1 MHARPHALRCH
12 VGRLR
17 PRLGRWTRRAA
28 STAPGAMEQAQ
39 PPSWAMRPSFHLP
52 KPDSQPF
59 FDGETGQL
67 RSISPEASGGCAAS
81 FARAF
86 ELCADRPCIGRR
98 GGPQEPFFE
107 WCSYGTFA
115 RDVNA
120 AAAGLVRHLPAGG
133 RVGICAASSYEWIV
147 MDFACLFA
155 GMTSVALSDAWDSAN
170 LQAVARSRGLSAIA
184 CDLAAASK
192 CLEAARSIEEPRAL
206 VLLQPVP
213 PARPLRPAPDVL
225 VLQLAALLCE
235 PPLQAPVARDPAAI
249 HTIMHTSGTTG
260 LPKGVEY
267 SDALWL
273 QNMSH
278 FPGDLCVAVSYQ

>member
-1 MHARPHALRCH
+1 MDPCVPRSRFVLRATVHEDRALRR
-12 VGRLR
+12 RLV
-17 PRLGRWTRRAA
+17 LVLV
-28 STAPGAMEQAQ
+28 S
-39 PPSWAMRPSFHLP
+39 
-52 KPDSQPF
+52 
-59 FDGETGQL
+59 
-67 RSISPEASGGCAAS
+67 
-81 FARAF
+81 AR
-86 ELCADRPCIGRR
+86 
-98 GGPQEPFFE
+98 
-107 WCSYGTFA
+107 
-115 RDVNA
+115 RDV
-120 AAAGLVRHLPAGG
+120 
-133 RVGICAASSYEWIV
+133 
-147 MDFACLFA
+147 D
-155 GMTSVALSDAWDSAN
+155 AL
-170 LQAVARSRGLSAIA
+170 VARVRGLSAIA

-235 PPLQAPVARDPAAI
+235 PPLQAPLARDPAAI

-267 SDALWL
+267 SDELWL